1 MELDKAPDRLAQM
14 MLDDKI
20 KGISYNEI
28 AYKHD
33 LPVETVVAT
42 VKRELDSATIKDPI
56 EYRKL
61 LQLRL
66 EKLIATLWEAVDNG
80 ALKSADTIVNAIDRI
95 QELHALNEQQNT
107 IEINIISD
115 AQVTQLLNVLSYSF
129 TALYSK
135 ISNLPLTDEARN
147 ELDNWNEWTAEAATE
162 AVEAI
167 DAELVED

>member
-20 KGISYNEI
+20 KGLSYNEI
-28 AYKHD
+28 AFKHD
-33 LPVETVVAT
+33 LPVEVVVNT

-107 IEINIISD
+107 VEINIISD
-115 AQVTQLLNVLSYSF
+115 AQVTQLLGVMNYAFS
-129 TALYSK
+129 ALYTK
-135 ISNLPLTDEARN
+135 INGLPLTDAARN
-147 ELDNWNEWTAEAATE
+147 ELEEWHEWTAEATTE
-162 AVEAI
+162 AIEAI

>member
-1 MELDKAPDRLAQM
+1 MEMDKAPDRLAQM

-20 KGISYNEI
+20 KGLSYNEI
-28 AYKHD
+28 AFKHD
-33 LPVETVVAT
+33 LPVEVVVNT
-42 VKRELDSATIKDPI
+42 VKKELDSATIKDPV

-115 AQVTQLLNVLSYSF
+115 AQVAQLLGVLSYAFS
-129 TALYSK
+129 ALYSK
-135 ISNLPLTDEARN
+135 ISSLPLTDEARN
-147 ELDNWNEWTAEAATE
+147 QLDEWNEWTAEAATE

>member
-20 KGISYNEI
+20 KGASYNDI
-28 AYKHD
+28 AFKHD
-33 LPVETVVAT
+33 LPVDVVVAT
-42 VKRELDSATIKDPI
+42 IKRELDSATIKDPV

-80 ALKSADTIVNAIDRI
+80 QFKSADTIVNAIDRI

-115 AQVTQLLNVLSYSF
+115 AQIGQLLSVMNYAF
-129 TALYSK
+129 AALYNK
-135 ISNLPLTDEARN
+135 ITNLPLTDDARN
-147 ELDNWNEWTAEAATE
+147 ELESWNEWTAEATTE
-162 AVEAI
+162 AVETV

>member
-1 MELDKAPDRLAQM
+1 MEMSKAPDRLAQM

-20 KGISYNEI
+20 KGLSYNEI
-28 AYKHD
+28 AFKHD
-33 LPVETVVAT
+33 LPVETVVNT

-107 IEINIISD
+107 IEITIISD
-115 AQVTQLLNVLSYSF
+115 AQVQQLLGVMNYAFS
-129 TALYSK
+129 ALYTK
-135 ISNLPLTDEARN
+135 INSLPLTDEARN
-147 ELDNWNEWTAEAATE
+147 ELEEWHEWTAEATTE
-162 AVEAI
+162 AIEAI

>member
-1 MELDKAPDRLAQM
+1 MEMSKAPDRLAQM

-20 KGISYNEI
+20 KGKSYNDI
-28 AYKHD
+28 AFKHD
-33 LPVETVVAT
+33 LPVDVVVNT
-42 VKRELDSATIKDPI
+42 IKRELDSATIKDPV

-66 EKLIATLWEAVDNG
+66 EKLIDTLWEAVDNG

-115 AQVTQLLNVLSYSF
+115 AQVTQLLGVMNYAFS
-129 TALYSK
+129 ALYTK
-135 ISNLPLTDEARN
+135 INGLPLTDEARN
-147 ELDNWNEWTAEAATE
+147 ALDEWHEWTAEATTE
-162 AVEAI
+162 AIEAI

>member
-1 MELDKAPDRLAQM
+1 MELDKAPDRLAQL

-20 KGISYNEI
+20 KGLSYNEI

-33 LPVETVVAT
+33 LPVDVVVNT
-42 VKRELDSATIKDPI
+42 VKKELDSSTIKDPV

-115 AQVTQLLNVLSYSF
+115 AQVAQLLGVLSYAFS
-129 TALYSK
+129 ALYSK
-135 ISNLPLTDEARN
+135 ISALPLTDEARN
-147 ELDNWNEWTAEAATE
+147 QLDEWNEWTAEAATE

>member
-1 MELDKAPDRLAQM
+1 MELDKAPDRLAQL

-20 KGISYNEI
+20 KGASYNDI
-28 AYKHD
+28 AFKHD
-33 LPVETVVAT
+33 LPVDVVVT
-42 VKRELDSATIKDPI
+42 TIKRELDSATIKDPV

-80 ALKSADTIVNAIDRI
+80 QFKSADTIVNAIDRI

-115 AQVTQLLNVLSYSF
+115 AQVAQLLSVLSYAFSF
-129 TALYSK
+129 MYSK
-135 ISNLPLTDEARN
+135 IASLPLTDEARN
-147 ELDNWNEWTAEAATE
+147 ELDAWNEWTAEAATE

>member
-1 MELDKAPDRLAQM
+1 MELDKAPDRLAQL

-20 KGISYNEI
+20 KGLSYNEI
-28 AYKHD
+28 AFKHD
-33 LPVETVVAT
+33 LPVETVVTA
-42 VKRELDSATIKDPI
+42 VRKELDSATIKDPI

-115 AQVTQLLNVLSYSF
+115 AQVTQLLAVLNYSF
-129 TALYSK
+129 SSLYARINS
-135 ISNLPLTDEARN
+135 LPLTDEARN
-147 ELDNWNEWTAEAATE
+147 ELESWTEWTAEAATE

-167 DAELVED
+167 DAEIVED